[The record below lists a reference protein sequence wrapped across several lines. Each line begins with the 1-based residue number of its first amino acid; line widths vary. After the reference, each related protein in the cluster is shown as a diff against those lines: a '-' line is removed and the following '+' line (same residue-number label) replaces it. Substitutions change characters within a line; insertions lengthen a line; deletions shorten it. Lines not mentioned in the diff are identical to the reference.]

1 MATIAPQISERR
13 PSWVRIGI
21 ALAIALASDGFSFVF
36 SATVIAEPLVISV
49 DLVTAFAIWIALGQ
63 PAILLIALV
72 AEAIPVVGMFPLWTV
87 VVGIIAATGKL
98 PGRGTGTT
106 VASTKRTAPPP
117 TLPPAP

>member
-21 ALAIALASDGFSFVF
+21 ALAIALASDAFSFVF

-106 VASTKRTAPPP
+106 VASTTRTAPPP

>member
-21 ALAIALASDGFSFVF
+21 ALAIALASDAFSFVF

-72 AEAIPVVGMFPLWTV
+72 AEAIPGVGMFPLWTV

-106 VASTKRTAPPP
+106 VASTTRTAPPP

>member
-106 VASTKRTAPPP
+106 VASTTRTAPPP